1 MAKYALIA
9 FLFLPFFYLRMQLLP
24 KLNIKD
30 GQLVKITGY
39 LSDEPQ
45 VSGNRQNFK
54 IGQFEIATERYPEFH
69 YGEKIQATGKIRE
82 KYFLSYPEIE
92 VVGAQFIAPAGIKGA
107 AVFLR
112 LKIRE
117 IFNRSFSKPY
127 DGIVSGVVLGDK
139 SLISKDFWDRL
150 KITGTLH
157 IMVAS
162 GSNIAM
168 FSEGLL
174 TGLCILFVRRI
185 SLLLLISLIW
195 FYTLM
200 AGFQPPI
207 VRAAI
212 MASLLYTGQ
221 FFGRE
226 SEIKRILWLTGIIMV
241 IINPFLISDIGFQ
254 LSFLATAGLVY
265 IQPALKNMF
274 SKETPRSTARSLL
287 ARIMKNNNFSSSVSA
302 QLATLPVLLLNFG
315 QFNLLSP
322 LINLAVLW
330 TIPFILQ
337 AGMGLGI
344 IGLIGGAGM
353 ARIFSFLLFPL
364 LYYLE
369 KIIDWSARLT
379 FFRFE
384 ISRFGIVWVVVYY
397 FILYLFVRKDSRGLR
412 SV

>member
-1 MAKYALIA
+1 
-9 FLFLPFFYLRMQLLP
+9 
-24 KLNIKD
+24 
-30 GQLVKITGY
+30 
-39 LSDEPQ
+39 
-45 VSGNRQNFK
+45 
-54 IGQFEIATERYPEFH
+54 
-69 YGEKIQATGKIRE
+69 
-82 KYFLSYPEIE
+82 
-92 VVGAQFIAPAGIKGA
+92 
-107 AVFLR
+107 
-112 LKIRE
+112 
-117 IFNRSFSKPY
+117 
-127 DGIVSGVVLGDK
+127 
-139 SLISKDFWDRL
+139 
-150 KITGTLH
+150 
-157 IMVAS
+157 
-162 GSNIAM
+162 
-168 FSEGLL
+168 
-174 TGLCILFVRRI
+174 
-185 SLLLLISLIW
+185 
-195 FYTLM
+195 M

-265 IQPALKNMF
+265 IQPKLKN
-274 SKETPRSTARSLL
+274 K
-287 ARIMKNNNFSSSVSA
+287 MKNNNFSSSVSA

>member
-1 MAKYALIA
+1 MVKYCSAVVLS
-9 FLFLPFFYLRMQLLP
+9 LLFFYLRWQLIP
-24 KLNIKD
+24 KLKLKE
-30 GQLVKITGY
+30 GQLVKVTGY

-45 VSGNRQNFK
+45 ISGNQQKLK

-69 YGEKIQATGKIRE
+69 YGEKIEATGKIKE
-82 KYFLSYPEIE
+82 KYFLNYPEIE

-117 IFNRSFSKPY
+117 IFNQTFSKPY

-139 SLISKDFWDRL
+139 SLINKDFWDKL

-162 GSNIAM
+162 GTNIAM
-168 FSEGLL
+168 FAEGLL
-174 TGLCILFVRRI
+174 SVLCILFVRRI

-212 MASLLYTGQ
+212 MASLLYLGQ
-221 FFGRE
+221 FFGRQ
-226 SEIKRILWLTGIIMV
+226 SEVKRILWLTGMIMV
-241 IINPFLISDIGFQ
+241 LINPFLISDIGFQ

-265 IQPALKNMF
+265 IQPALK
-274 SKETPRSTARSLL
+274 
-287 ARIMKNNNFSSSVSA
+287 KNFRLFQNSNFSSSVSA
-302 QLATLPVLLLNFG
+302 QLATLPILLLNFG

-337 AGMGLGI
+337 GGMGLGI
-344 IGLIGGAGM
+344 IGLIGGAGI
-353 ARIFSFLLFPL
+353 AKAFSFLLFPL
-364 LYYLE
+364 LFYLE
-369 KIIDWSARLT
+369 KAIVLSAKLT
-379 FFRFE
+379 FFQ
-384 ISRFGIVWVVVYY
+384 INGIKWGWWFAVTYY
-397 FILYLFVRKDSRGLR
+397 FVLFLIAKKCLKQK
-412 SV
+412 

>member
-45 VSGNRQNFK
+45 VSGNRQSFK

-265 IQPALKNMF
+265 IQPKLKN
-274 SKETPRSTARSLL
+274 K
-287 ARIMKNNNFSSSVSA
+287 MKNNNFSSSVSA